1 MRGPRSPLLQLM
13 ALALVFALL
22 GMVIDIGRG
31 VDEPARN
38 ALDTFF
44 VHVLGPLAGAGIILG
59 GVLIY
64 RRVARA
70 RLVRRLLAR
79 IGRGSSG

>member
-31 VDEPARN
+31 IDELGRN
-38 ALDTFF
+38 ALATFF
-44 VHVLGPLAGAGIILG
+44 VHVLGPVAGAGVVLG

-79 IGRGSSG
+79 IGRGPS